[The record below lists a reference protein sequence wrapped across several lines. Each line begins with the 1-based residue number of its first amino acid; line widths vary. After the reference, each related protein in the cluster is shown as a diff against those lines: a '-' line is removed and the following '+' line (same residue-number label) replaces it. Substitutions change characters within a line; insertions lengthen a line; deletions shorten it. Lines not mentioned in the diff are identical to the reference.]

1 MNDRGAKFIKRHS
14 RRKAERTRHEHVWR
28 ECFDY
33 VAPHRG
39 LGFDGQID
47 NSAGADQNKRARIM
61 SSVAMDAAQI
71 LTANIVAGIV
81 PANSRWFEIDVDGVG
96 DSERRW
102 LSDSSDIIWR
112 NIHASN
118 FDAEVFDAMFDSV
131 AAGWHALYIDEDR
144 DKGGLTFE
152 CWPISQL
159 TIDSSRPGGRIDIV
173 EREYRMTAEQCV
185 QTYGEKNV
193 SEKVRQ
199 LRAQNPDHMIDMLHV
214 IEPRALHVPGALMAK
229 NLPVASVT
237 LEINTGHIVRES
249 GFHEMPVIV
258 PRWERLPAGP
268 YSVGPVATAL
278 PDIRLLNRLRANE
291 LSATELAV
299 AGMWI
304 AEDDGVLN
312 PKTVRVGP
320 RRVIVANSVDSMKP
334 LLTGSDFNVAFMA
347 EERLERAIR
356 KRLMADQLQPQDGPA
371 MTATE
376 VHMRVG
382 LIRQLLGPIFGR
394 MQAEFL
400 QPLVERCFGLA
411 YRAGVLGVAP
421 EKLAGRNFHVKYLSP
436 LARGQKVEDAQA
448 IERYAMFVQAQ
459 VQGGFAEAGDLYDP
473 DEASRAVADAYGV
486 PKKIVPD
493 SRTVEAKRQARRE
506 NQQQQA
512 QAEQQ
517 MATQQSMTDAMAKR
531 LATA

>member
-1 MNDRGAKFIKRHS
+1 MNDRGAKLIKRHS
-14 RRKAERTRHEHVWR
+14 RRKSDRTRHEHVWR

-47 NSAGADQNKRARIM
+47 NSAGADQSKRARIM

-81 PANSRWFEIDVDGVG
+81 PANSRWFEIDVDGSN
-96 DSERRW
+96 DFERRW
-102 LSDSSDIIWR
+102 LSDASDIIWR

-144 DKGGLTFE
+144 EKGGFTFE

-185 QTYGEKNV
+185 AVYGRDKV
-193 SEKVRQ
+193 SDKVRQ
-199 LRAQNPDHMIDMLHV
+199 LAEQQPDSMISMLHV
-214 IEPRALHVPGALMAK
+214 IEPRRVNMPGAILAK

-237 LEINTGHIVRES
+237 LEISTGHIVRES
-249 GFHEMPVIV
+249 GYHEMPVIV

-268 YSVGPVATAL
+268 YSIGPVATAL

-334 LLTGSDFNVAFMA
+334 LLTGSDFNVAFTA

-356 KRLMADQLQPQDGPA
+356 KRLLADQLQPQDGPA

-411 YRAGVLGVAP
+411 YRAGVLGQAP
-421 EKLAGRNFHVKYLSP
+421 ESLGERNYHVKYLSP
-436 LARGQKVEDAQA
+436 LARGQMVEDAQA
-448 IERYAMFVQAQ
+448 IERYSMFIQAQ

-473 DEASRAVADAYGV
+473 DEAARAISDAYGV

-506 NQQQQA
+506 NQQQQM

-531 LATA
+531 MAAA